1 MYSTVLMIHSWIRWL
16 ALIAAVGAAAASF
29 RQGEAAVRRTDRWG
43 LALMISLDLQLL
55 VGLLLYL
62 VLSPFTAM
70 ATRDLAAAMR
80 NPVLRF
86 WAVEHAA
93 TMFAAVILVHVGRVL
108 ALRAASAEQKRT
120 RLMVCL
126 GLALL
131 AMLFGMPWPGLG
143 NGRPLFRL

>member
-1 MYSTVLMIHSWIRWL
+1 MYSTVLVIHSWIRWL
-16 ALIAAVGAAAASF
+16 ALIAAVGAVVAIF
-29 RQGEAAVRRTDRWG
+29 RQGDTNVRRADRWG
-43 LALMISLDLQLL
+43 LAFMLALDVQLL

-70 ATRDLAAAMR
+70 ATRDLGAAMR

-108 ALRAASAEQKRT
+108 ALKAAGAEQKRT

-131 AMLFGMPWPGLG
+131 LVLLGMPWPGLG
-143 NGRPLFRL
+143 NARPLFRL